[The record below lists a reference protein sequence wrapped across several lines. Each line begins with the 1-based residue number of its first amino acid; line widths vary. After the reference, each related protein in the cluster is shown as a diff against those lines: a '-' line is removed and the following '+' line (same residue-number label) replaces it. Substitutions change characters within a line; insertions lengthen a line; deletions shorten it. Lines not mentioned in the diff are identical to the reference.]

1 MRSPYDPPVWRS
13 WFRRRSDRI
22 AIYTAIYGGYDC
34 PPPQPELDGVDW
46 VCFTDNAELTATP
59 WTMRLQPSRYE
70 HPRLSAKWFKTHPH
84 RAVGGYRRT
93 IWIDGNM
100 RVTSPTFVRELLDI
114 LGDRS
119 LAIFPHP
126 DRDNIF
132 DEADVSAAM
141 PKYDGLP
148 VFEQVE
154 HYRRQ
159 GYAGSELY
167 ASGLLV
173 RDNVDRRMRRLN
185 QAWLA
190 ECLRWTYQDQ
200 LSLPYLL
207 WRHNVQPAL
216 IPYNLWDNHLIEIQ
230 PHLSEL

>member
-1 MRSPYDPPVWRS
+1 VWSPYDARVWR
-13 WFRRRSDRI
+13 WFRRRPART
-22 AIYTAIYGGYDC
+22 AIYTAIYGGYDRLA
-34 PPPQPELDGVDW
+34 PQPELDGVDW
-46 VCFTDNAELTATP
+46 VCFTDNAELMASP
-59 WTMRLQPSRYE
+59 WTTQVEPSKYR

-84 RAVGGYRRT
+84 RAVGEYQRT

-100 RVTSPTFVRELLDI
+100 RVTSPTFVHELLEI
-114 LGDRS
+114 LGDQP

-132 DEADVSAAM
+132 DEADESAAM
-141 PKYDGLP
+141 PKYHELP
-148 VFEQVE
+148 VFEQVQ

-159 GYAGSELY
+159 GFIEKELY
-167 ASGLLV
+167 ACGVLV

-185 QAWLA
+185 EAWLA

-207 WRHNVQPAL
+207 WRHNVRPAL
-216 IPYNLWDNHLIEIQ
+216 IPYNLWDNHLIEFQ
-230 PHLSEL
+230 PHLSDL